1 MDIYKRQKQGKKEK
15 KEEEDPDAK
24 LICFMRTP
32 AVTAMPGE
40 KQILAKTPSRQ
51 TLCADIS
58 TAKSSAQVT

>member
-1 MDIYKRQKQGKKEK
+1 MDIYKRQKQGKKK
-15 KEEEDPDAK
+15 KKEDPDAK

-51 TLCADIS
+51 TLYADIS